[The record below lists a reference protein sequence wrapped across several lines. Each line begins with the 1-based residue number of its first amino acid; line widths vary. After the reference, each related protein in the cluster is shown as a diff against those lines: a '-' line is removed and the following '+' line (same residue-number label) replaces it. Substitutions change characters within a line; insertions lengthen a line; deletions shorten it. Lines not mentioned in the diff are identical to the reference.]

1 MADAKPPVW
10 PVVLGATVLAG
21 LGVGW
26 YALSRMVMH
35 TTSADAAGE
44 ALGVAL
50 ALLIVVSVV
59 GAIRRRP

>member
-1 MADAKPPVW
+1 MADVKPPVW
-10 PVVLGATVLAG
+10 PVVVGATVLVG

-26 YALSRMVMH
+26 FLLSSIVMH

-50 ALLIVVSVV
+50 ALLVVVSVV